1 MKKMLKIIMIS
12 LLVIIGGFIIITTI
26 KNVIVNNS
34 LWFQDNYYEDFKS
47 DVELEKKYAGLGS
60 YEVQEVKYKSENKRI
75 KNIRVW
81 YPKEL
86 ENKNKKYPVIFVV
99 NASNVASFN
108 LGAAYKRLASWGFIV
123 VGNDD
128 RQTGTGESASDTLE
142 FILNIAKD
150 NVLYGKIDKDNIGII
165 GYSQGG
171 AGAIRAVTE
180 FENSKYYKTIFTG
193 SASYST
199 LSKNMG
205 WGYDM
210 KKVNIPY
217 FMSSGT
223 GKSDDRVV
231 EDITNEFG
239 GVAPLSSLIE
249 NYNNMTNDVF
259 KIRARVTGAE
269 HQDMLNRTDGY
280 MTAWMLYHLQNNV
293 EAGKS
298 FIGDHAEILSNS
310 NWQDIE
316 KNL

>member
-1 MKKMLKIIMIS
+1 MKKMLKIIGIA

-26 KNVIVNNS
+26 KNIIVNNS
-34 LWFQDNYYEDFKS
+34 LWFKDNYYEDFKS

-60 YEVQEVKYKSENKRI
+60 YEVQEVKYKSENKKI

-81 YPKEL
+81 YSKEL
-86 ENKNKKYPVIFVV
+86 ENSNKKYPVIVVV

-128 RQTGTGESASDTLE
+128 RQSGTGESVSETLD
-142 FILNIAKD
+142 FILNVDKD
-150 NVLYGKIDKDNIGII
+150 NVLHDKVDKDNIGII

-171 AGAIRAVTE
+171 AGALRAVTE
-180 FENSKYYKTIFTG
+180 LENSKYYKTIFTG

-217 FMSSGT
+217 FMTAGT
-223 GKSDDRVV
+223 GESDDRGL

-259 KIRARVTGAE
+259 KMRARVTGAE

-280 MTAWMLYHLQNNV
+280 MTAWMLYHLQNDE
-293 EAGKS
+293 EASKV
-298 FIGDHAEILSNS
+298 FIGDNAEILTNA

-316 KNL
+316 KNN